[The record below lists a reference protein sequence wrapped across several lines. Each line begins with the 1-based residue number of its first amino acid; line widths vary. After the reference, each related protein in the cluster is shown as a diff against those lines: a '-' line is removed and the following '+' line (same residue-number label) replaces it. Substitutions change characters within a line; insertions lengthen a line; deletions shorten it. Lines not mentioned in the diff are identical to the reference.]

1 MYELRKVFNNIFLT
15 LTWAA
20 SLSVILIL
28 LFIIAYIAYKGVP
41 VVNLKFITTWPQ
53 GYEAKGG
60 IWPTIITTFYLT
72 IFSTIIVT
80 PIAVGGAIY
89 LTEYSKPFSRFS
101 RYVRFA
107 ADTLSSVPS
116 IVYGIFGFAFFVIY
130 LGFGWSMLSGSLTLA
145 LMILPLIL
153 RSTEEAILDV
163 PYGYKEASY
172 GLGASKW
179 QTISKVVLRTA
190 FPRIL
195 TGIILG
201 MGRAF
206 GETAAV
212 MLTAGMAL
220 NIPVSVFDGGRNMS
234 SHLYLL
240 ATEGISLDAAFGTAF
255 LLLVIILFFNI
266 SAKRIARRVGK

>member
-1 MYELRKVFNNIFLT
+1 MYAFRKAINSFFIG
-15 LTWAA
+15 LTWVA
-20 SLSVILIL
+20 SIAVIAVLI
-28 LFIIAYIAYKGVP
+28 FIIGYITYKGLP
-41 VVNLKFITTWPQ
+41 VVDWSFITTWPK

-60 IWPTIITTFYLT
+60 IFPTIVTTFYLT
-72 IFSTIIVT
+72 IFSTILVT

-89 LTEYSKPFSRFS
+89 LTEYSKPYSRFS
-101 RYVRFA
+101 RLVRFA

-163 PYGYKEASY
+163 PRGYKEASY
-172 GLGASKW
+172 GLGATKW
-179 QTISKVVLRTA
+179 QTVSRVVLRTA
-190 FPRIL
+190 LPRIL

-220 NIPVSVFDGGRNMS
+220 NIPVSIFDGGRNMTT
-234 SHLYLL
+234 HLYLL
-240 ATEGISLDAAFGTAF
+240 ATEGISIEVAFGTAF
-255 LLLVIILFFNI
+255 LLLFVILGFNL
-266 SAKRIARRVGK
+266 IARKIAKTIS

>member
-1 MYELRKVFNNIFLT
+1 MYKTRKLINNLFLGF
-15 LTWAA
+15 TWIA
-20 SLSVILIL
+20 SLSVIAIL
-28 LFIIAYIAYKGVP
+28 LFIIGYITVKGAP
-41 VVNLKFITTWPQ
+41 VVSWKFISTWPE

-60 IWPTIITTFYLT
+60 IFPTIVATFYLT
-72 IFSTIIVT
+72 VLSALIVT
-80 PIAVGGAIY
+80 PLAIGGAIY
-89 LTEYSKPFSRFS
+89 LSEYSRPSSKFSKF
-101 RYVRFA
+101 VRFA

-130 LGFGWSMLSGSLTLA
+130 LGLGWSMLSGSLTLG
-145 LMILPLIL
+145 LMIMPLVL

-163 PYGYKEASY
+163 PRGYKEASY
-172 GLGASKW
+172 GLGATKW
-179 QTISKVVLRTA
+179 QTVSKVVLRTA
-190 FPRIL
+190 FPRIV
-195 TGIILG
+195 TGVILG

-220 NIPVSVFDGGRNMS
+220 NVPVSVFDGGRNMS

-255 LLLVIILFFNI
+255 LLLFIILLSNLT
-266 SAKRIARRVGK
+266 AKKIAKSVK

>member
-1 MYELRKVFNNIFLT
+1 MYGIRKLTNKIFLGF
-15 LTWAA
+15 TWIAA
-20 SLSVILIL
+20 ISVIAVLFFIL
-28 LFIIAYIAYKGVP
+28 AYVTLKGAP
-41 VVNLKFITTWPQ
+41 VVSWKFITTWPQ

-60 IWPTIITTFYLT
+60 IFPTIVVTFYLT
-72 IFSTIIVT
+72 VLSAIIVT

-89 LTEYSKPFSRFS
+89 LTEYSSPNSRFS
-101 RYVRFA
+101 KIVRFG
-107 ADTLSSVPS
+107 ADTLTSVPS

-130 LGFGWSMLSGSLTLA
+130 LGFGWSILSGSLTLA
-145 LMILPLIL
+145 LMILPLVL

-172 GLGASKW
+172 GLGATKW
-179 QTISKVVLRTA
+179 QTVYRVVLRTA

-195 TGIILG
+195 TGVILG

-220 NIPVSVFDGGRNMS
+220 NIPFSVFDGGRNMS

-255 LLLVIILFFNI
+255 LLLFVILVFNL
-266 SAKRIARRVGK
+266 SAKRVGRRLG